1 MGRGWRARSQGRARE
16 FGVRHPRLT
25 VVIVCAL
32 LTGVIAV
39 CGLQLSYGTYLGR
52 GWVIAALAGMVTAAV
67 VSASAVISIRRH
79 GGVLSGAVVTWLVL
93 GLVSASAIRFPFPR
107 GPYDSVQAFFN
118 VVHAAL
124 LGCEAVICTGIVAPL
139 GYALVR
145 FGNRARS
152 QAVRAGDTPGR
163 AGHGP
168 SHAGL
173 PARLR
178 FPGSTAATWRAGQ
191 LIAADGTVR
200 WLSRKGDAEVDL
212 TAACQAPAMLSAGAQ
227 SRQPRTTALASA
239 SGLVEVDV
247 SPRALAALARSL
259 DHSPCGETAHPTA
272 QD

>member
-1 MGRGWRARSQGRARE
+1 M
-16 FGVRHPRLT
+16 
-25 VVIVCAL
+25 
-32 LTGVIAV
+32 
-39 CGLQLSYGTYLGR
+39 
-52 GWVIAALAGMVTAAV
+52 
-67 VSASAVISIRRH
+67 
-79 GGVLSGAVVTWLVL
+79 TWLVL

-124 LGCEAVICTGIVAPL
+124 VGCEAVICAGIVALL
-139 GYALVR
+139 GYVLVR

-152 QAVRAGDTPGR
+152 QAVRAGHAPG
-163 AGHGP
+163 
-168 SHAGL
+168 HAGL

-178 FPGSTAATWRAGQ
+178 FPGATAATWRAGR

-200 WLSRKGDAEVDL
+200 WLSRTGDAEVDL
-212 TAACQAPAMLSAGAQ
+212 TAACQAPVMLSAGAQ
-227 SRQPRTTALASA
+227 SRQPRTTALTSA

-259 DHSPCGETAHPTA
+259 HHSPCGETVRPTA